1 MLYMCMW
8 FALMCCFS
16 VVMLDEAHERNINT
30 DIVIGLLKKVLLYMQ
45 TQWDTLSVDL
55 IR

>member
-1 MLYMCMW
+1 
-8 FALMCCFS
+8 
-16 VVMLDEAHERNINT
+16 MLDEAHERNINT

-45 TQWDTLSVDL
+45 TQWDALSVDL